1 MMGSPQMA
9 RRLFTVEDTFVFER
23 GLILVPGIVEE
34 GNERFR
40 VGDMI
45 ELRFMDGARTQVPI
59 SSLELCTPNPNHL
72 LPVMLPATFQ
82 KSDVPIGTEVWSTD

>member
-9 RRLFTVEDTFVFER
+9 RRLFTVEETFVIER
-23 GLILVPGIVEE
+23 GLILVPDIVPE
-34 GNERFR
+34 GTERFR

-45 ELRFMDGARTQVPI
+45 ELRFIDGTCTQVPI
-59 SSLELCTPNPNHL
+59 AGLGLCSPNPNHT

-82 KSDVPIGTEVWSTD
+82 KSDVPIGTEVWSTG